1 MARMSY
7 PCRHRTLWNPC
18 TQVPRPLSF
27 SPAPDTNNL
36 SGQAGSY
43 RQLVTPLLGRHRLS
57 LQYTFSRDKM
67 PGILP
72 INDLPRL
79 VSAAFSRALA
89 QKELTF
95 YSTEVTVLTLGGVP
109 FQVRFAPGLSRKPE
123 PGAAPAASQP
133 PAQAETD
140 PYGILKAD
148 EYLVEEVNRQHRL
161 EARKARMLANDV
173 FKNPPEALRIA
184 DLGPSHYLVL
194 NKFAIAA
201 EHFILATNEFKDQ
214 DHLLERDDFAAIR
227 ACIDAY
233 DNPDGGDGLFTFFNS
248 GEFSGASQAHRHVQ
262 MIPISR
268 MKDGLGP
275 DSPWSV
281 VADML
286 TVKDKQFGTIT
297 AHLPFTVVARNTSG
311 MDADELHRT
320 YLDMYQKGCMVE
332 ATVTLHPK
340 HEIEPPL
347 EGPSRISYNLAMT
360 KDTMV
365 LLPRLSDKIH
375 LEDAEGKPLGVKLS
389 VNGTILAGTV
399 LVKEEHDYRVIQ
411 KFPRALKRGL
421 ERIGVPSYLYPGPL
435 SL

>member
-1 MARMSY
+1 
-7 PCRHRTLWNPC
+7 
-18 TQVPRPLSF
+18 
-27 SPAPDTNNL
+27 
-36 SGQAGSY
+36 
-43 RQLVTPLLGRHRLS
+43 
-57 LQYTFSRDKM
+57 M

-79 VSAAFSRALA
+79 VSAAFSRALG

-95 YSTEVTVLTLGGVP
+95 YSTEVAVLTLGGVP
-109 FQVRFAPGLSRKPE
+109 FQLRFAPGLSRKPE
-123 PGAAPAASQP
+123 PGAAPATPHSH
-133 PAQAETD
+133 AQAEAD
-140 PYGILKAD
+140 PHHVPKAD
-148 EYLVEEVNRQHRL
+148 EEDIKRQ
-161 EARKARMLANDV
+161 ARKARMLANDP
-173 FKNPPEALRIA
+173 FNNPPEALRIS

-201 EHFILATNEFKDQ
+201 EHFILATNDFKDQ
-214 DHLLERDDFAAIR
+214 DHLLERDDFVAIR
-227 ACIDAY
+227 TCIDGY
-233 DNPDGGDGLFTFFNS
+233 ENPDGGDGLFTFFNS

-281 VADML
+281 VADKP
-286 TVKDKQFGTIT
+286 TVKDKLLGNIVTN
-297 AHLPFTVVARNTSG
+297 LPFTAIARNISG
-311 MDADELHRT
+311 MDADQLHTT
-320 YLDMYQKGCMVE
+320 YLDMYQKGCIVE
-332 ATVTLHPK
+332 ATITRPPK
-340 HEIEPPL
+340 HESESPL

-375 LEDAEGKPLGVKLS
+375 LEDDEAKPLGIKLS

-399 LVKEEHDYRVIQ
+399 LVKEEHDYRTIQ
-411 KFPRALKRGL
+411 QFPGALKRGL
-421 ERIGVPSYLYPGPL
+421 QHIGVPSYLNPGPR

>member
-1 MARMSY
+1 
-7 PCRHRTLWNPC
+7 
-18 TQVPRPLSF
+18 
-27 SPAPDTNNL
+27 
-36 SGQAGSY
+36 
-43 RQLVTPLLGRHRLS
+43 
-57 LQYTFSRDKM
+57 M

-109 FQVRFAPGLSRKPE
+109 FQLRFAPGLSRKPE

-133 PAQAETD
+133 VAQPETD
-140 PYGILKAD
+140 PILKAD
-148 EYLVEEVNRQHRL
+148 EEEIKRQ
-161 EARKARMLANDV
+161 ARKARMLANDV
-173 FKNPPEALRIA
+173 FQNPPAALRIS

-214 DHLLERDDFAAIR
+214 DHLLEKDDFAAIR

-297 AHLPFTVVARNTSG
+297 AHLPFTVVARNISG
-311 MDADELHRT
+311 MDSDQLHRT

-375 LEDAEGKPLGVKLS
+375 LEDAEEKPLGVKLS

-421 ERIGVPSYLYPGPL
+421 ERIGVPSYRYPGPL

>member
-1 MARMSY
+1 MVRMSY
-7 PCRHRTLWNPC
+7 PCRHRTYLVEPLYPGTSPSVFFSRTAQ
-18 TQVPRPLSF
+18 TQ
-27 SPAPDTNNL
+27 TNNL
-36 SGQAGSY
+36 RGQAS
-43 RQLVTPLLGRHRLS
+43 QLFTPLFGRHRLY
-57 LQYTFSRDKM
+57 LQYILSRDKM

-133 PAQAETD
+133 AARPEAD
-140 PYGILKAD
+140 PVLKA
-148 EYLVEEVNRQHRL
+148 EEEAIKRQ
-161 EARKARMLANDV
+161 ARKARMLANDV
-173 FKNPPEALRIA
+173 FQNPPAALRIS

-214 DHLLERDDFAAIR
+214 DHLLEKDDFAAIR

-268 MKDGLGP
+268 MKDRLEP

-297 AHLPFTVVARNTSG
+297 AHLPFTVVARNISG
-311 MDADELHRT
+311 MDSDQLHRT

>member
-1 MARMSY
+1 
-7 PCRHRTLWNPC
+7 
-18 TQVPRPLSF
+18 
-27 SPAPDTNNL
+27 
-36 SGQAGSY
+36 
-43 RQLVTPLLGRHRLS
+43 
-57 LQYTFSRDKM
+57 M

-79 VSAAFSRALA
+79 VSTAFSRALG

-95 YSTEVTVLTLGGVP
+95 YSTEVAVLTLGGVP
-109 FQVRFAPGLSRKPE
+109 FQLRFAPGLSRKPE
-123 PGAAPAASQP
+123 PGAATTAPQP
-133 PAQAETD
+133 TQPEPDSHQV
-140 PYGILKAD
+140 LKAN
-148 EYLVEEVNRQHRL
+148 EEETKLPSRL

-173 FKNPPEALRIA
+173 FKNPPVALRIT

-214 DHLLERDDFAAIR
+214 DDLLERDDFAAIR

-233 DNPDGGDGLFTFFNS
+233 DKPEGGEGLFTFFNS

-268 MKDGLGP
+268 MKDGLEP

-281 VADML
+281 VADKL
-286 TVKDKQFGTIT
+286 TVKDTDLGGIVAK
-297 AHLPFTVVARNTSG
+297 LPFTVIARNISG
-311 MDADELHRT
+311 MDANALHSL
-320 YLDMYQKGCMVE
+320 YLEMYQEGCIAE
-332 ATVTLHPK
+332 ALNARHPK
-340 HEIEPPL
+340 HDSEHHSDGTP
-347 EGPSRISYNLAMT
+347 RISYNLAMT

-375 LEDAEGKPLGVKLS
+375 LQDDEGKPLDIKLS

-399 LVKEEHDYRVIQ
+399 LVKEEHDYKTVQ
-411 KFPRALKRGL
+411 TLPGALKRGL
-421 ERIGVPSYLYPGPL
+421 QQIGVATHLYPGPL

>member
-1 MARMSY
+1 
-7 PCRHRTLWNPC
+7 
-18 TQVPRPLSF
+18 
-27 SPAPDTNNL
+27 
-36 SGQAGSY
+36 
-43 RQLVTPLLGRHRLS
+43 
-57 LQYTFSRDKM
+57 M

-79 VSAAFSRALA
+79 VSAAFSRALG

-95 YSTEVTVLTLGGVP
+95 YSTEVAVLTLGGVP
-109 FQVRFAPGLSRKPE
+109 FQLRFAPGLSRKPE
-123 PGAAPAASQP
+123 PGAAPAAPQSL
-133 PAQAETD
+133 AQVETD
-140 PYGILKAD
+140 SVLKA
-148 EYLVEEVNRQHRL
+148 EEEEIKRQ
-161 EARKARMLANDV
+161 ARKARMLANDV
-173 FKNPPEALRIA
+173 FQNPPAALRIS

-201 EHFILATNEFKDQ
+201 EHFILATNDFKDQ

-233 DNPDGGDGLFTFFNS
+233 DNADGGDGLFTFFNS

-286 TVKDKQFGTIT
+286 TVKDRAFGAI
-297 AHLPFTVVARNTSG
+297 AAKLPFTAVARNISG
-311 MDADELHRT
+311 MDANQLHST
-320 YLDMYQKGCMVE
+320 YLELYQKGCMVE
-332 ATVTLHPK
+332 ATITRHPK
-340 HEIEPPL
+340 HEINPPL

-375 LEDAEGKPLGVKLS
+375 LQDAEGKPLGIKLS

-399 LVKEEHDYRVIQ
+399 LVKEEQDYKTIQ
-411 KFPRALKRGL
+411 KFPDALKRSL
-421 ERIGVPSYLYPGPL
+421 ERIGVPAHLYPDPL
-435 SL
+435 